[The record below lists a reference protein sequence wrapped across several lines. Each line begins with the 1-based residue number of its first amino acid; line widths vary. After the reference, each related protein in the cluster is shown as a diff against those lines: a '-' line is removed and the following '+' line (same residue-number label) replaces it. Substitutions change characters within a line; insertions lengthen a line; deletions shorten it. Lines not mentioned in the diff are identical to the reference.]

1 MQAIDAALM
10 RRRYRKRPIRVDGL
24 SDLEVDMNQM
34 RSLKVS
40 VKANQP
46 LPWET
51 RSYGQ
56 FVPGKSFRD
65 LALMAVADETT
76 LNTEKAKI
84 EAGPNYE
91 GRDADI
97 SRINGAIRQLSKSY
111 DFRTEQA
118 RISATYFKQKQLLAT
133 VATAMKQP
141 GQDVPK
147 LGELLKRGTNV
158 EQIVRHL
165 TETIGA
171 TRAQIEQQVTIASQ
185 RRDEQKANRDGINKL
200 RSPIKVGSRYP
211 DTRHGP
217 RSQSLFDA
225 RRAMFSPSKVQQK
238 DEGSSSD
245 LTKAKPEDDVV
256 QYDA

>member
-1 MQAIDAALM
+1 MEDIDAALM
-10 RRRYRKRPIRVDGL
+10 RRRYRKRPIRLDGL
-24 SDLEVDMNQM
+24 TDVEVDMNQM

-40 VKANQP
+40 VKANEP

-84 EAGPNYE
+84 EAGPKYE
-91 GRDADI
+91 GRDAAI
-97 SRINGAIRQLSKSY
+97 SRINAAIRQLSDSY

-118 RISATYFKQKQLLAT
+118 RISATYFNKKQLLAS

-147 LGELLKRGTNV
+147 LGELLKRGTTV

-171 TRAQIEQQVTIASQ
+171 TRAQIEQEVTIASQ
-185 RRDEQKANRDGINKL
+185 RRDQQKANRDQG
-200 RSPIKVGSRYP
+200 RSPNKAGSRYP
-211 DTRHGP
+211 RRGNHSPQSSVAMRRTSPRDKGGP
-217 RSQSLFDA
+217 SDA
-225 RRAMFSPSKVQQK
+225 RADDSDEELLSPSQGV
-238 DEGSSSD
+238 
-245 LTKAKPEDDVV
+245 
-256 QYDA
+256 